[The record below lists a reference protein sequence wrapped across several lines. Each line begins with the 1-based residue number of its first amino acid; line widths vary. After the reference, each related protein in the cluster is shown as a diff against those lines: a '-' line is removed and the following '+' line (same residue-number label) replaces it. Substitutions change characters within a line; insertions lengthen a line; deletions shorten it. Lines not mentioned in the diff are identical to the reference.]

1 MGTGIRLTQ
10 GERMMILLYGT
21 NTRRGSIKGIQAV
34 LGQLEPDE
42 TELHALMESAI
53 QKLQRISDAAFEGLN
68 LFV

>member
-21 NTRRGSIKGIQAV
+21 NTRCGSIEGIQAV
-34 LGQLEPDE
+34 MRQLEPDE
-42 TELHALMESAI
+42 TELRTLMTSTV

-68 LFV
+68 LFL